1 MYTFI
6 YNVHFW
12 VHKNRKWTEE
22 VFESDIEVSGA
33 ANHKDELI
41 PLQNTVYE

>member
-1 MYTFI
+1 MSISEYI
-6 YNVHFW
+6 
-12 VHKNRKWTEE
+12 KTESE
-22 VFESDIEVSGA
+22 PYSTCAVLFQSDIEVSGA